1 MENFDLDDLPLYF
14 AVIWRK
20 LDKLEREINDK
31 GTYLAPLSAYLRE
44 LEQEVE
50 KARRQMR

>member
-14 AVIWRK
+14 AVIWSK
-20 LDKLEREINDK
+20 LDELERKVDGK
-31 GTYLAPLSAYLRE
+31 GVYLASLSTHLRE
-44 LEQEVE
+44 LEREVE